1 MNSKLK
7 NGFVVGVLLGV
18 LVISACGGSGADA
31 ATNHNSTEEMSVQN
45 GAPEIIYKK
54 KCMSCHGT
62 DLQGRRGPSLQ
73 SIGSRLTEEE
83 IVDIVTNGKNGMP
96 KFEKNISAEDIQ
108 SVSKWLSEQKPR

>member
-7 NGFVVGVLLGV
+7 YGSAIGVLLGV
-18 LVISACGGSGADA
+18 LVLSACGSSGADA
-31 ATNHNSTEEMSVQN
+31 TTNNNRNEERSVQE
-45 GAPEIIYKK
+45 GDPEIIYKK

-73 SIGSRLTEEE
+73 NIGSRLTEEE
-83 IVDIVTNGKNGMP
+83 IIDIVTNGKNGMP

-108 SVSKWLSEQKPR
+108 SVSKWLSELK